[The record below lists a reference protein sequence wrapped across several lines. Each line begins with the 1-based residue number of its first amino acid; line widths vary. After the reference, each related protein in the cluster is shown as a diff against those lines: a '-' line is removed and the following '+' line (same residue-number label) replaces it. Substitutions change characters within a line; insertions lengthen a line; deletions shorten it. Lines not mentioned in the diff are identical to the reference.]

1 MQQVAIVMG
10 FMLTMQWP
18 GLPEIKAPIYT
29 AGEEQICY
37 SDRDEIRREEPGLDV
52 QCDVMWATE
61 KPEAKP
67 HHHRV
72 VRYSH
77 YKRGRYGHRIH
88 TAEAN

>member
-37 SDRDEIRREEPGLDV
+37 SDRDEYQRERSLDSMSSV
-52 QCDVMWATE
+52 TSYGRPRSR
-61 KPEAKP
+61 KPP
-67 HHHRV
+67 V
-72 VRYSH
+72 TTV
-77 YKRGRYGHRIH
+77 
-88 TAEAN
+88 